1 MMIYNLN
8 DIEKIVWENNI
19 PELPNDTINL
29 INSLS
34 EQVGAPTYIRTPSF
48 SNNSNNIIKNNFKKK
63 KKNTDE
69 ISAEEWETIRTFH
82 KTEITKKEGIEKEI
96 DNLRLSINKLTEKT
110 YDKIID
116 NILSKLDD
124 INNNDEYDSNSL
136 DKIGYAIFN
145 MATSNKFNSNIYA
158 KLCCELKS
166 KYDFMTDIITNNIS
180 QFMKLFENME
190 FVSPDE
196 NYDKF
201 CEMNITNEKR
211 RAMSLFLTNLYKFNV
226 ITLDFVLNN
235 IINIQNMIV
244 NEKEINNNNRK
255 NEVEELS
262 ENLFILLT
270 NIKLSILKTSNEW
283 NKIYSNIRFITNSN
297 LDTNSSISHKAK
309 FKHMDILDKIK

>member
-1 MMIYNLN
+1 MAMMIYTLN

-19 PELPNDTINL
+19 PELPDDTINL

-48 SNNSNNIIKNNFKKK
+48 SNNNNIIKNNFKKK
-63 KKNTDE
+63 KKIDE
-69 ISAEEWETIRTFH
+69 IYPEDWETIRTFH
-82 KTEITKKEGIEKEI
+82 KTEINKKEGIEKEI
-96 DNLRLSINKLTEKT
+96 DNVRSSINKLTEKT

-124 INNNDEYDSNSL
+124 INNNDDYDSNSL

-158 KLCCELKS
+158 KLCCELKA
-166 KYDFMTDIITNNIS
+166 KYEFMTDIITNNIS

-190 FVSPDE
+190 FTSPDE

-226 ITLDFVLNN
+226 ITLDMIFNN

-244 NEKEINNNNRK
+244 NEKEINNSDRK
-255 NEVEELS
+255 TEVEELS

-283 NKIYSNIRFITNSN
+283 DKIYSNILFITNFN
-297 LDTNSSISHKAK
+297 IDIISSISHKTK

>member
-1 MMIYNLN
+1 MIYTLN

-29 INSLS
+29 VNSLS

-48 SNNSNNIIKNNFKKK
+48 SNNNNIIKNNFKKK

-69 ISAEEWETIRTFH
+69 VSPEDWETIRTFH
-82 KTEITKKEGIEKEI
+82 KTEINKKEGIEKEI
-96 DNLRLSINKLTEKT
+96 DNIRLSINKLTEKT

-124 INNNDEYDSNSL
+124 INNNDDYDSNSL

-158 KLCCELKS
+158 KLCCELKV

-190 FVSPDE
+190 FVSPEE

-201 CEMNITNEKR
+201 CEINIINEKR
-211 RAMSLFLTNLYKFNV
+211 RSMSLFLTNLYKFNV

-235 IINIQNMIV
+235 IMNIQNMIV
-244 NEKEINNNNRK
+244 NEEEIFNSNRK
-255 NEVEELS
+255 SEVEELS

-283 NKIYSNIRFITNSN
+283 NKIYSNIRFITNFT
-297 LDTNSSISHKAK
+297 LDNNSSISHKAK